1 MLINIL
7 RFIRGYV
14 DIEGEGKYPER
25 FINLTVQNGIY
36 INNMMCKNNILTGS
50 MSVSDYRNIRAF
62 ARKSHMKTKIIKK
75 HGLPFAIQK
84 YRSRTGLVAGLVL
97 FILITSFLSQFVW
110 NIQIN
115 GAENI
120 SRTYVMSVLE
130 KNGLYKGVNANSLNI
145 DRIQRSTLLEI
156 DSIRWMSINIDG
168 CNVNVEIKEKA
179 EKPKIEDNSYPC
191 NIVAKKD
198 GVITSVKCVNGVSKV
213 KKGFAA
219 AKGQLLVSA
228 VAENKTGGYT
238 LLHSKAEIL
247 AKTFENKTFSQKTDV
262 KITTVDE
269 KSGIKKQGKADFFFL
284 SFPCSLTLKSP
295 DSTAIDFQNYALK
308 LNDVFLPIGYT
319 QEVCADL
326 KTEKTKLSDKC
337 IKKALE
343 NQIALYEAF
352 TRSDALVLQR
362 KITESKG
369 KSETKYTVSYVFEED
384 IAKTEKLQTS

>member
-7 RFIRGYV
+7 RFIKGYV
-14 DIEGEGKYPER
+14 DFRGEGKYPER
-25 FINLTVQNGIY
+25 FINITVQNGIY
-36 INNMMCKNNILTGS
+36 IKNMMCKNNTLTGS
-50 MSVSDYRNIRAF
+50 MSVSDYVSIRVF
-62 ARKSHMKTKIIKK
+62 ARKSHMKTKIVKK
-75 HGLPFAIQK
+75 HGLPFVIQK
-84 YRSRTGLVAGLVL
+84 YKSRTGLMAGLVL
-97 FILITSFLSQFVW
+97 FIAIISVLSQFVW

-115 GAENI
+115 GAESI
-120 SRTYVMSVLE
+120 SQAYVMNVLE
-130 KNGLYKGVNANSLNI
+130 KNGLYRGAHTNSLNI

-156 DSIRWMSINIDG
+156 DSIRWMSINLDG

-179 EKPKIEDNSYPC
+179 EKPKIDDNSYPC

-213 KKGFAA
+213 KAGSAA

-238 LLHSKAEIL
+238 LLHSKAEIF
-247 AKTFENKTFSQKTDV
+247 AKTFENKTFSQK
-262 KITTVDE
+262 KEAQITAVDE
-269 KSGIKKQGKADFFFL
+269 NTGIKKQSVADFFFL

-295 DSTAIDFQNYALK
+295 DSTVIDFENYALK

-326 KTEKTKLSDKC
+326 KTEKTRLSDKE
-337 IKKALE
+337 IKKAFE

-362 KITESKG
+362 KITENKA
-369 KSETKYTVSYVFEED
+369 KNETQYKVSYVFEED